1 MTSVLIRRENRDPRR
16 KMSWRHR
23 DIQTQR
29 QRLRT
34 AQAKHCRGP
43 QEARKAPALEELEGS
58 RPCQRLSFRL
68 LASSLWS
75 FVMATLENLYSS
87 LLWNGYPHTH
97 TLHAHLLWHTWIICV
112 MSHLK
117 QFKHNKLT
125 LSTPINSC
133 QAVLFGLWWKMSQIW
148 KVGNCCFVL

>member
-29 QRLRT
+29 QRQDC
-34 AQAKHCRGP
+34 ASQALPGATRG
-43 QEARKAPALEELEGS
+43 EEGS
-58 RPCQRLSFRL
+58 CPGRAGGITALPTPQFQTS
-68 LASSLWS
+68 SISLWS

-97 TLHAHLLWHTWIICV
+97 TLHAHLLWHTWIIRV